1 VAFERTKHFLDTFG
15 EPRPP
20 RPQIIPGPYRIPFY
34 LALSLVSLIALIVL
48 VWFVVIPGV
57 RSYSNPAATP
67 AVPSAGSNERK
78 P

>member
-1 VAFERTKHFLDTFG
+1 MAFERTRHFLDTFG

-20 RPQIIPGPYRIPFY
+20 RPPLIPKPYRIPFY
-34 LALSLVSLIALIVL
+34 IGLAVVSFLALVAL

-57 RSYSNPAATP
+57 RGYSESGAPSG
-67 AVPSAGSNERK
+67 PSAGSTGRT